1 MTWRDVLKD
10 AFGALNALKAPFSA
24 ANALKASFSTRALAL
39 AGVSVLLVATGC
51 SGGVYDMSLPGGA
64 DLGDRPY
71 SVQVQFGDV
80 ADLVPQAAVKVNDVP
95 VGKVTAIEL
104 GKDNHTVTVSV
115 TVNRSAVLPGNAT
128 ARLRQSSLL
137 GEKYVDLSPPVG
149 QAAQGQLAEG
159 ATIPVSRTTK
169 TAEVEQVLGAVSLL
183 LNGGGLEQA
192 QTITKELNQ
201 AMSGNETRIR
211 SLLSNVTTLA
221 STLDKQRESI
231 TKAVDGVAQLS
242 ATIAKQR
249 GDVANALERL
259 TPGVQVLNQQ
269 REQFVGL
276 LRAVDKLSGVA
287 VDTVNRSKDDMVA
300 DLRALAPTLRQLAAA
315 GDSLP
320 KSLELLLTFPFSDAG
335 LAVIKGDY
343 ANAEIVADFK
353 LDSLLNNFGRSAQ
366 PIIPLPG
373 NTAGPDLPGHAA
385 PPALPLPGDA
395 APAAPPV
402 QKGLGGLLGAI
413 LGGG

>member
-1 MTWRDVLKD
+1 M
-10 AFGALNALKAPFSA
+10 A
-24 ANALKASFSTRALAL
+24 
-39 AGVSVLLVATGC
+39 VLLVATGC
-51 SGGVYDMSLPGGA
+51 GGGMSDLPLPGGA

-71 SVQVQFGDV
+71 AVRVQFADV
-80 ADLVPQAAVKVNDVP
+80 ADLVPQAAVKVGEVP
-95 VGKVTAIEL
+95 VGKVTAITL
-104 GKDNHTVTVSV
+104 GADNHTVTVDV
-115 TVNRSAVLPGNAT
+115 TVNRAATLPANAT

-137 GEKYVDLSPPVG
+137 GEKYVDLSPPTG
-149 QAAQGQLAEG
+149 QAARGQLADG
-159 ATIPVSRTTK
+159 ATIPVSRTSK

-211 SLLSNVTTLA
+211 SLLANVTTLA
-221 STLDKQRESI
+221 STLDSQRDAI
-231 TKAVDGVAQLS
+231 TRAIDGVARLS

-249 GDVANALERL
+249 GDVANALEKL

-269 REQFVGL
+269 REQFTGL
-276 LRAVDKLSGVA
+276 LRAVDRLSGVA
-287 VDTVNRSKDDMVA
+287 VDTVNRSSDDLVA

-315 GDSLP
+315 GDALP

-335 LAVIKGDY
+335 LDVIKGDY
-343 ANAEIVADFK
+343 ANAAIVADFK

-373 NTAGPDLPGHAA
+373 TTAGPDPDAARTA
-385 PPALPLPGDA
+385 PPALPLPGD
-395 APAAPPV
+395 PASPV
-402 QKGLGGLLGAI
+402 QKGPTGLGGLLGAI
-413 LGGG
+413 LGGGH